1 MHLRILI
8 LLLFVV
14 AFTSLDTVAQCAMC
28 KATAE
33 SSMDGAD
40 QSIGKGL
47 NSGIIYLMIAP
58 YVLLLSIGF
67 LFFRKK
73 IARFY
78 KALSHSY

>member
-1 MHLRILI
+1 
-8 LLLFVV
+8 
-14 AFTSLDTVAQCAMC
+14 MC